1 MNSAINWPLIVAE
14 SFKAFLQTK
23 FNNNPKE
30 KTLMKLTIDPVPI
43 SSEKPPYFDFIVK
56 GLKYLANIQNDDG
69 SWGKKKL
76 TTFQKIYY
84 TTQVTQCLLK
94 AGFPLTSE
102 TVQDALA
109 YLDNFKEV
117 SIENRAKFF
126 LYLPL
131 GKLSENELREY
142 LELLKRIRR
151 DNGSFF
157 YEIRDL
163 KGEEVKI
170 DEWPGVRRGSFIF
183 YTTHVLHFLSMIPEE
198 KYRNLT
204 PLKNDIWNKSFEMLL
219 KQLEKAKPPYTLRDP
234 TSGRS
239 DPELTAYAL
248 SLLRK
253 IEYQIPNFSEVI
265 RWLLSQQVGG
275 SWLNSYKITSFIV
288 IDLSTL
294 CFNEAL
300 LPSVKKA
307 IEEAMRWLIKQKEKW
322 EKNPNLTALVISAL
336 IFGNT
341 FLDPGFY
348 DAFIVNYSENLRK
361 EIAERESQIQRAQ
374 QRRRIQSIISFIL
387 GIAIPLILKYI
398 VIPLLL
404 KE

>member
-1 MNSAINWPLIVAE
+1 
-14 SFKAFLQTK
+14 
-23 FNNNPKE
+23 
-30 KTLMKLTIDPVPI
+30 MKLTIDPVPI
-43 SSEKPPYFDFIVK
+43 GSEKPPYFDFIVK
-56 GLKYLANIQNDDG
+56 GLKHLVNIQNHDG

-94 AGFPLTSE
+94 AGFPLTSD
-102 TVQDALA
+102 TVQDAFA

-117 SIENRAKFF
+117 NIENRAKFF

-163 KGEEVKI
+163 KGEEVRI

-198 KYRNLT
+198 KYKNLA
-204 PLKNDIWNKSFEMLL
+204 PLKNDIWNDAFEMLL
-219 KQLEKAKPPYTLRDP
+219 KQLEKGNPSYTLLDP

-248 SLLRK
+248 SLLHK
-253 IEYQIPNFSEVI
+253 IGYQIPNFSEVI
-265 RWLLSQQVGG
+265 TWLLSQQVGG
-275 SWLNSYKITSFIV
+275 SWLNSCKATSFIV

-294 CFNEAL
+294 SFDEAL
-300 LPSVKKA
+300 LPSVKNA
-307 IEEAMRWLIKQKEKW
+307 IEEAMRWLIAQKETW
-322 EKNPNLTALVISAL
+322 EKYPNLTALVISAL
-336 IFGNT
+336 IFGNA
-341 FLDPGFY
+341 FLNMGFY
-348 DAFIVNYSENLRK
+348 EAFLVNYSENLRK
-361 EIAERESQIQRAQ
+361 EIAEKEDEIRREQ
-374 QRRRIQSIISFIL
+374 QRKKIQNVIFFIL
-387 GIAIPLILKYI
+387 GIGIQLIADHV
-398 VIPLLL
+398 VIPFLRAHTGDILENFVFKNLL
-404 KE
+404 K